1 MPILL
6 NSLFHEAGLPLSD
19 LRLLRHAD
27 NTAAKGRTPYE
38 LWRDE
43 RSQFE
48 SYQSVQSFA
57 RRSSFGDAPYWA
69 SFASTPDGHTLFLG
83 LYAVTF
89 QGVLDVDLPKPHMEG
104 FDMAGSVH
112 RYALALTDHLI
123 DLAGKLYVD
132 WGAGT
137 RTWVQRPDLHI
148 GRFKPGGEKLLVNL
162 RAQASSP
169 VQKAGV

>member
-1 MPILL
+1 
-6 NSLFHEAGLPLSD
+6 
-19 LRLLRHAD
+19 
-27 NTAAKGRTPYE
+27 
-38 LWRDE
+38 
-43 RSQFE
+43 
-48 SYQSVQSFA
+48 
-57 RRSSFGDAPYWA
+57 
-69 SFASTPDGHTLFLG
+69 
-83 LYAVTF
+83 
-89 QGVLDVDLPKPHMEG
+89 MEG

-112 RYALALTDHLI
+112 RYALSLTDHLI